1 MKKSFTRRF
10 YGYFFTS
17 KKILRTMKLGT
28 LFIIISTFSMAA
40 SNAFSQSKTLDLNIE
55 NGTIKEVLLEIKK
68 QTNVSFLYNNKELND
83 SERVTLN
90 VRDNSVDN
98 VLSLLLKKQNL
109 VYSVENNVILIY
121 KPETGARVADKT
133 LQANRRLVKGIITDE
148 RGEPIVGATIM
159 EKGTTNGVITD
170 MNGVFTLQ
178 IPGNGALLQVTYIG
192 YVTQEVT
199 VKNQSDVRIVL
210 KEDLLALD
218 EVVVVGYGTM
228 RKKDLTGSI
237 MQIRPDNIANETPKT
252 VQDILRGSPGL
263 SVGYDA
269 SAKGGGSMMLR
280 GQRSVYTDGGHNN
293 PLLILDGMIF
303 YGELSEINPD
313 DIAQIDILKDASA
326 TAIYGARAASGVII
340 IVTKKGKEGK
350 PVINVTTNIGWTE
363 KSTYRERFGTDAYMQ
378 HRQDWFTKNTY
389 GVNPE
394 TGVYEAYQTGV
405 YANQPGYFIRPDQ
418 LPSSV
423 SIENWR
429 AYTSNLSDESDL
441 SIWGKRMGLK
451 GNALDNYLAGR
462 TVDWAK
468 KSFRTGFNQDY
479 NASVSGASEKVN
491 YYLSMGYLNNEGAVI
506 SDSYRAVRAN
516 MKIDAKVNKWF
527 EIGANV
533 NFQDRSDGN
542 IDMDLDQSLRNS
554 PYADYADETGKPV
567 QYPLSSDFNQR
578 GYNYD
583 FQKQYLELEKGY
595 TVLNSILNAKVKLPF
610 NITYTF
616 NASPRYQFFY
626 DRYFMSASLPDSNP
640 KDRGANREQTKD
652 FDWSLNN
659 TITWENTFK
668 EKHRTILTLV
678 QEAEER
684 SSWTDR
690 IEARNILPSD
700 ALGFHNTKNGS
711 KENSSYSS
719 SDSRQTADALLARL
733 FYSYDNR
740 YMLTTSIRRDGY
752 SAFGASN
759 PYATFPSV
767 ALAWSFADES
777 FFKWN
782 HIMSTGKL
790 RASYGKNGN
799 RSLSN
804 PYVALANLYEG
815 AGKMQGYLNQAGELD
830 LMRYLMADR
839 LANPNLQWEKTASW
853 NFGLDFGFLNDRI
866 SGNIEYYDMRTH
878 DMIMNQRLPSFT
890 GFTNIT
896 TNLGQ
901 VDNRGFEISLKTLNI
916 KNRTFEWT
924 TTLGFSFNK
933 NEIKHLYYENENVL
947 DPQGNI
953 IGTREMNDIS
963 NGWFIGEPI
972 SSIWNYRVTGIWQAN
987 EVEEA
992 KKYGQVPGDP
1002 KVANNYTADDV
1013 IKPDGT
1019 VVPVY
1024 NDKDKEFLGQ
1034 TTPPIHWSIRNEFV
1048 LWQNLSIS
1056 FNIYSRMGH
1065 KSLSG
1070 NYLNNDDDGGRLNY
1084 GLLNL
1089 PAKEYWTV
1097 TNPTNEYGRIEAK
1110 GPTGAAGAEKLY
1122 DRSFIRLDNISVGY
1136 TLPKKWTSKLDV
1148 ERVKVYGNVRN
1159 VAVWAKDWEY
1169 GDPETGGLA
1178 TRIYSL
1184 GLNLS
1189 F

>member
-17 KKILRTMKLGT
+17 KKILRTMKLVT

-192 YVTQEVT
+192 YATQEVT

-616 NASPRYQFFY
+616 NALPRYQFFY

-640 KDRGANREQTKD
+640 KDRG
-652 FDWSLNN
+652 
-659 TITWENTFK
+659 
-668 EKHRTILTLV
+668 
-678 QEAEER
+678 
-684 SSWTDR
+684 
-690 IEARNILPSD
+690 
-700 ALGFHNTKNGS
+700 
-711 KENSSYSS
+711 
-719 SDSRQTADALLARL
+719 
-733 FYSYDNR
+733 
-740 YMLTTSIRRDGY
+740 
-752 SAFGASN
+752 
-759 PYATFPSV
+759 
-767 ALAWSFADES
+767 
-777 FFKWN
+777 
-782 HIMSTGKL
+782 GK
-790 RASYGKNGN
+790 
-799 RSLSN
+799 
-804 PYVALANLYEG
+804 P
-815 AGKMQGYLNQAGELD
+815 
-830 LMRYLMADR
+830 
-839 LANPNLQWEKTASW
+839 
-853 NFGLDFGFLNDRI
+853 
-866 SGNIEYYDMRTH
+866 
-878 DMIMNQRLPSFT
+878 
-890 GFTNIT
+890 
-896 TNLGQ
+896 
-901 VDNRGFEISLKTLNI
+901 
-916 KNRTFEWT
+916 
-924 TTLGFSFNK
+924 
-933 NEIKHLYYENENVL
+933 
-947 DPQGNI
+947 
-953 IGTREMNDIS
+953 
-963 NGWFIGEPI
+963 
-972 SSIWNYRVTGIWQAN
+972 
-987 EVEEA
+987 
-992 KKYGQVPGDP
+992 
-1002 KVANNYTADDV
+1002 
-1013 IKPDGT
+1013 
-1019 VVPVY
+1019 
-1024 NDKDKEFLGQ
+1024 
-1034 TTPPIHWSIRNEFV
+1034 
-1048 LWQNLSIS
+1048 
-1056 FNIYSRMGH
+1056 
-1065 KSLSG
+1065 
-1070 NYLNNDDDGGRLNY
+1070 
-1084 GLLNL
+1084 
-1089 PAKEYWTV
+1089 
-1097 TNPTNEYGRIEAK
+1097 
-1110 GPTGAAGAEKLY
+1110 
-1122 DRSFIRLDNISVGY
+1122 
-1136 TLPKKWTSKLDV
+1136 
-1148 ERVKVYGNVRN
+1148 
-1159 VAVWAKDWEY
+1159 
-1169 GDPETGGLA
+1169 
-1178 TRIYSL
+1178 
-1184 GLNLS
+1184 
-1189 F
+1189 

>member
-17 KKILRTMKLGT
+17 KKILRTMKLVT

-133 LQANRRLVKGIITDE
+133 LQANRRLVKGIIIDE

-192 YVTQEVT
+192 YATQEVT

-405 YANQPGYFIRPDQ
+405 YENQPGYFIRPDQ

-506 SDSYRAVRAN
+506 SA
-516 MKIDAKVNKWF
+516 
-527 EIGANV
+527 
-533 NFQDRSDGN
+533 
-542 IDMDLDQSLRNS
+542 
-554 PYADYADETGKPV
+554 
-567 QYPLSSDFNQR
+567 
-578 GYNYD
+578 
-583 FQKQYLELEKGY
+583 
-595 TVLNSILNAKVKLPF
+595 
-610 NITYTF
+610 
-616 NASPRYQFFY
+616 
-626 DRYFMSASLPDSNP
+626 
-640 KDRGANREQTKD
+640 QT
-652 FDWSLNN
+652 
-659 TITWENTFK
+659 
-668 EKHRTILTLV
+668 
-678 QEAEER
+678 
-684 SSWTDR
+684 
-690 IEARNILPSD
+690 
-700 ALGFHNTKNGS
+700 
-711 KENSSYSS
+711 
-719 SDSRQTADALLARL
+719 
-733 FYSYDNR
+733 
-740 YMLTTSIRRDGY
+740 
-752 SAFGASN
+752 
-759 PYATFPSV
+759 
-767 ALAWSFADES
+767 
-777 FFKWN
+777 
-782 HIMSTGKL
+782 
-790 RASYGKNGN
+790 
-799 RSLSN
+799 
-804 PYVALANLYEG
+804 
-815 AGKMQGYLNQAGELD
+815 
-830 LMRYLMADR
+830 
-839 LANPNLQWEKTASW
+839 
-853 NFGLDFGFLNDRI
+853 
-866 SGNIEYYDMRTH
+866 
-878 DMIMNQRLPSFT
+878 
-890 GFTNIT
+890 
-896 TNLGQ
+896 
-901 VDNRGFEISLKTLNI
+901 
-916 KNRTFEWT
+916 
-924 TTLGFSFNK
+924 
-933 NEIKHLYYENENVL
+933 
-947 DPQGNI
+947 
-953 IGTREMNDIS
+953 
-963 NGWFIGEPI
+963 
-972 SSIWNYRVTGIWQAN
+972 
-987 EVEEA
+987 
-992 KKYGQVPGDP
+992 
-1002 KVANNYTADDV
+1002 
-1013 IKPDGT
+1013 
-1019 VVPVY
+1019 
-1024 NDKDKEFLGQ
+1024 
-1034 TTPPIHWSIRNEFV
+1034 
-1048 LWQNLSIS
+1048 
-1056 FNIYSRMGH
+1056 
-1065 KSLSG
+1065 
-1070 NYLNNDDDGGRLNY
+1070 
-1084 GLLNL
+1084 
-1089 PAKEYWTV
+1089 
-1097 TNPTNEYGRIEAK
+1097 
-1110 GPTGAAGAEKLY
+1110 
-1122 DRSFIRLDNISVGY
+1122 
-1136 TLPKKWTSKLDV
+1136 
-1148 ERVKVYGNVRN
+1148 
-1159 VAVWAKDWEY
+1159 
-1169 GDPETGGLA
+1169 
-1178 TRIYSL
+1178 
-1184 GLNLS
+1184 
-1189 F
+1189 

>member
-17 KKILRTMKLGT
+17 KKILRTMKLVT

-192 YVTQEVT
+192 YATQEVT

-405 YANQPGYFIRPDQ
+405 YTNQPGYFIRPDQ

-616 NASPRYQFFY
+616 NALPRYQFFY

-640 KDRGANREQTKD
+640 KDRG
-652 FDWSLNN
+652 
-659 TITWENTFK
+659 
-668 EKHRTILTLV
+668 
-678 QEAEER
+678 
-684 SSWTDR
+684 
-690 IEARNILPSD
+690 
-700 ALGFHNTKNGS
+700 
-711 KENSSYSS
+711 
-719 SDSRQTADALLARL
+719 
-733 FYSYDNR
+733 
-740 YMLTTSIRRDGY
+740 
-752 SAFGASN
+752 
-759 PYATFPSV
+759 
-767 ALAWSFADES
+767 
-777 FFKWN
+777 
-782 HIMSTGKL
+782 GK
-790 RASYGKNGN
+790 
-799 RSLSN
+799 
-804 PYVALANLYEG
+804 P
-815 AGKMQGYLNQAGELD
+815 
-830 LMRYLMADR
+830 
-839 LANPNLQWEKTASW
+839 
-853 NFGLDFGFLNDRI
+853 
-866 SGNIEYYDMRTH
+866 
-878 DMIMNQRLPSFT
+878 
-890 GFTNIT
+890 
-896 TNLGQ
+896 
-901 VDNRGFEISLKTLNI
+901 
-916 KNRTFEWT
+916 
-924 TTLGFSFNK
+924 
-933 NEIKHLYYENENVL
+933 
-947 DPQGNI
+947 
-953 IGTREMNDIS
+953 
-963 NGWFIGEPI
+963 
-972 SSIWNYRVTGIWQAN
+972 
-987 EVEEA
+987 
-992 KKYGQVPGDP
+992 
-1002 KVANNYTADDV
+1002 
-1013 IKPDGT
+1013 
-1019 VVPVY
+1019 
-1024 NDKDKEFLGQ
+1024 
-1034 TTPPIHWSIRNEFV
+1034 
-1048 LWQNLSIS
+1048 
-1056 FNIYSRMGH
+1056 
-1065 KSLSG
+1065 
-1070 NYLNNDDDGGRLNY
+1070 
-1084 GLLNL
+1084 
-1089 PAKEYWTV
+1089 
-1097 TNPTNEYGRIEAK
+1097 
-1110 GPTGAAGAEKLY
+1110 
-1122 DRSFIRLDNISVGY
+1122 
-1136 TLPKKWTSKLDV
+1136 
-1148 ERVKVYGNVRN
+1148 
-1159 VAVWAKDWEY
+1159 
-1169 GDPETGGLA
+1169 
-1178 TRIYSL
+1178 
-1184 GLNLS
+1184 
-1189 F
+1189 

>member
-17 KKILRTMKLGT
+17 KKILRTMKLVT

-192 YVTQEVT
+192 YATQEVT

-280 GQRSVYTDGGHNN
+280 GQRSVYTDGGHKN

-405 YANQPGYFIRPDQ
+405 YTNQPGYFIRPDQ

-640 KDRGANREQTKD
+640 KDRG
-652 FDWSLNN
+652 
-659 TITWENTFK
+659 
-668 EKHRTILTLV
+668 
-678 QEAEER
+678 
-684 SSWTDR
+684 
-690 IEARNILPSD
+690 
-700 ALGFHNTKNGS
+700 
-711 KENSSYSS
+711 
-719 SDSRQTADALLARL
+719 
-733 FYSYDNR
+733 
-740 YMLTTSIRRDGY
+740 
-752 SAFGASN
+752 
-759 PYATFPSV
+759 
-767 ALAWSFADES
+767 
-777 FFKWN
+777 
-782 HIMSTGKL
+782 GK
-790 RASYGKNGN
+790 
-799 RSLSN
+799 
-804 PYVALANLYEG
+804 P
-815 AGKMQGYLNQAGELD
+815 
-830 LMRYLMADR
+830 
-839 LANPNLQWEKTASW
+839 
-853 NFGLDFGFLNDRI
+853 
-866 SGNIEYYDMRTH
+866 
-878 DMIMNQRLPSFT
+878 
-890 GFTNIT
+890 
-896 TNLGQ
+896 
-901 VDNRGFEISLKTLNI
+901 
-916 KNRTFEWT
+916 
-924 TTLGFSFNK
+924 
-933 NEIKHLYYENENVL
+933 
-947 DPQGNI
+947 
-953 IGTREMNDIS
+953 
-963 NGWFIGEPI
+963 
-972 SSIWNYRVTGIWQAN
+972 
-987 EVEEA
+987 
-992 KKYGQVPGDP
+992 
-1002 KVANNYTADDV
+1002 
-1013 IKPDGT
+1013 
-1019 VVPVY
+1019 
-1024 NDKDKEFLGQ
+1024 
-1034 TTPPIHWSIRNEFV
+1034 
-1048 LWQNLSIS
+1048 
-1056 FNIYSRMGH
+1056 
-1065 KSLSG
+1065 
-1070 NYLNNDDDGGRLNY
+1070 
-1084 GLLNL
+1084 
-1089 PAKEYWTV
+1089 
-1097 TNPTNEYGRIEAK
+1097 
-1110 GPTGAAGAEKLY
+1110 
-1122 DRSFIRLDNISVGY
+1122 
-1136 TLPKKWTSKLDV
+1136 
-1148 ERVKVYGNVRN
+1148 
-1159 VAVWAKDWEY
+1159 
-1169 GDPETGGLA
+1169 
-1178 TRIYSL
+1178 
-1184 GLNLS
+1184 
-1189 F
+1189 

>member
-17 KKILRTMKLGT
+17 KKILRTMKLVT

-192 YVTQEVT
+192 YATQEVT

-293 PLLILDGMIF
+293 PLLILDGM
-303 YGELSEINPD
+303 NPD

-405 YANQPGYFIRPDQ
+405 YTNQPGYFIRPDQ

-616 NASPRYQFFY
+616 NALPRYQFFY

-640 KDRGANREQTKD
+640 KDRG
-652 FDWSLNN
+652 
-659 TITWENTFK
+659 
-668 EKHRTILTLV
+668 
-678 QEAEER
+678 
-684 SSWTDR
+684 
-690 IEARNILPSD
+690 
-700 ALGFHNTKNGS
+700 
-711 KENSSYSS
+711 
-719 SDSRQTADALLARL
+719 
-733 FYSYDNR
+733 
-740 YMLTTSIRRDGY
+740 
-752 SAFGASN
+752 
-759 PYATFPSV
+759 
-767 ALAWSFADES
+767 
-777 FFKWN
+777 
-782 HIMSTGKL
+782 GK
-790 RASYGKNGN
+790 
-799 RSLSN
+799 
-804 PYVALANLYEG
+804 P
-815 AGKMQGYLNQAGELD
+815 
-830 LMRYLMADR
+830 
-839 LANPNLQWEKTASW
+839 
-853 NFGLDFGFLNDRI
+853 
-866 SGNIEYYDMRTH
+866 
-878 DMIMNQRLPSFT
+878 
-890 GFTNIT
+890 
-896 TNLGQ
+896 
-901 VDNRGFEISLKTLNI
+901 
-916 KNRTFEWT
+916 
-924 TTLGFSFNK
+924 
-933 NEIKHLYYENENVL
+933 
-947 DPQGNI
+947 
-953 IGTREMNDIS
+953 
-963 NGWFIGEPI
+963 
-972 SSIWNYRVTGIWQAN
+972 
-987 EVEEA
+987 
-992 KKYGQVPGDP
+992 
-1002 KVANNYTADDV
+1002 
-1013 IKPDGT
+1013 
-1019 VVPVY
+1019 
-1024 NDKDKEFLGQ
+1024 
-1034 TTPPIHWSIRNEFV
+1034 
-1048 LWQNLSIS
+1048 
-1056 FNIYSRMGH
+1056 
-1065 KSLSG
+1065 
-1070 NYLNNDDDGGRLNY
+1070 
-1084 GLLNL
+1084 
-1089 PAKEYWTV
+1089 
-1097 TNPTNEYGRIEAK
+1097 
-1110 GPTGAAGAEKLY
+1110 
-1122 DRSFIRLDNISVGY
+1122 
-1136 TLPKKWTSKLDV
+1136 
-1148 ERVKVYGNVRN
+1148 
-1159 VAVWAKDWEY
+1159 
-1169 GDPETGGLA
+1169 
-1178 TRIYSL
+1178 
-1184 GLNLS
+1184 
-1189 F
+1189 